1 RHDDVECD
9 ESMPLPFLNDNDH
22 AAQFDEHDYLYL
34 EPEVNSFFSDDSASD
49 SECDEPSSSDS
60 SSTEPELNALGC
72 TVLPGCACDRRDES
86 YWLKIVKFGKRA
98 IKFQH
103 ACDMQPD
110 WMCWACSA
118 LFFDKR
124 QLADGN
130 GSLLMLSWIVA
141 AEFCL
146 SLSIQLSAETL
157 CLCQHCRCCCCYC
170 FSCCCCCCLLRLLL
184 LVASYSLMP
193 LHSLCEWNDASM
205 DKQNKKFVNLQSIVT
220 ELTVDILRSQ
230 RRKVL
235 QMHKLVRNGHF
246 QICS

>member
-1 RHDDVECD
+1 RAPKRKRHSDDDNPAEPSSKRHRGKQKSTNTPAPSSFTGNDDWLFDKESDHRHDDVECD

-86 YWLKIVKFGKRA
+86 YWLKIVKFGKKA

-110 WMCWACSA
+110 WM
-118 LFFDKR
+118 
-124 QLADGN
+124 
-130 GSLLMLSWIVA
+130 
-141 AEFCL
+141 
-146 SLSIQLSAETL
+146 
-157 CLCQHCRCCCCYC
+157 
-170 FSCCCCCCLLRLLL
+170 
-184 LVASYSLMP
+184 
-193 LHSLCEWNDASM
+193 
-205 DKQNKKFVNLQSIVT
+205 
-220 ELTVDILRSQ
+220 
-230 RRKVL
+230 
-235 QMHKLVRNGHF
+235 
-246 QICS
+246 